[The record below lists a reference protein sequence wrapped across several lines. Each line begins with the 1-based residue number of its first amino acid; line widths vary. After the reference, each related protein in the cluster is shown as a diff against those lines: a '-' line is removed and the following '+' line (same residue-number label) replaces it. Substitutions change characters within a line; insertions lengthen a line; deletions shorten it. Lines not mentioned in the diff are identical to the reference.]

1 MSELS
6 FQRRRCHGER
16 VLELTPVLM
25 QVVALSNEFVTVA
38 AIIGKLPCNL
48 LVLLSELLCD
58 AHRLVLDELD
68 CLGEDN
74 RL

>member
-16 VLELTPVLM
+16 VLELSPVLM
-25 QVVALSNEFVTVA
+25 QVVTLSNELVTVA
-38 AIIGKLPCNL
+38 AIVGKLPCNV
-48 LVLLSELLCD
+48 LVLLCELLCD
-58 AHRLVLDELD
+58 AHRLVLDVLD
-68 CLGEDN
+68 CFGEDD

>member
-6 FQRRRCHGER
+6 FKCRRCHGER

-25 QVVALSNEFVTVA
+25 QVVTLSNELVTVA
-38 AIIGKLPCNL
+38 AIVGKLSCNL

-58 AHRLVLDELD
+58 THRLVLDVLD
-68 CLGEDN
+68 CFGEDD